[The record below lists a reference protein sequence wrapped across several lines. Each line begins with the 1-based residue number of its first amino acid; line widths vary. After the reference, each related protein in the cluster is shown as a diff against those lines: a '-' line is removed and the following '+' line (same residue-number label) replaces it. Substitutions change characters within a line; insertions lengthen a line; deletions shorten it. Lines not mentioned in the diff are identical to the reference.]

1 MKPFAKKRFG
11 QNFLI
16 DPNILRKIIR
26 TVAPKTDDIIV
37 EIGSGKGAL
46 TDLLIESGAIIHAIE
61 IDDDLIPEL
70 ERKFSDKSNFHLHHA
85 DALKFDLS
93 SIKPANQKIRIVGN
107 VPYNITSPLLF
118 KVFDNSGIIDDVYF
132 MVQREI
138 ARRICALPNTK
149 EYGILSVV
157 TQFYGKPA
165 IAFDVSP
172 KVFRPIPDVYS
183 SVVSL
188 KLNPE
193 LTEREIQ
200 DRFLTTVK
208 TAFGK
213 RRKTLRNS
221 LFDLLKN
228 KHGECPVDLGR
239 RAESLNI
246 AEFIKLSLWIFDAK
260 RE

>member
-26 TVAPKTDDIIV
+26 TVDPKTDDIIV

-46 TDLLIESGAIIHAIE
+46 TDLLIESGAVIHAIE
-61 IDDDLIPEL
+61 IDNDLIPEL
-70 ERKFSDKSNFHLHHA
+70 ERKFSLKSNFHLHHA
-85 DALKFDLS
+85 DALKFDLPS
-93 SIKPANQKIRIVGN
+93 LKPANQKIRIVGN

-118 KVFDNSGIIDDVYF
+118 KVFNNSGIIDDVHF

-138 ARRICALPNTK
+138 ARRICALPSTK

-157 TQFYGKPA
+157 TQFYGKPT

-188 KLNPE
+188 KLNPQI
-193 LTEREIQ
+193 TDREFQ

-221 LFDLLKN
+221 LFDLLEN
-228 KHGECPVDLGR
+228 KHGECPLDLGR
-239 RAESLNI
+239 RAESLNV
-246 AEFIKLSLWIFDAK
+246 AEFIKLSFWIFDAN
-260 RE
+260 RA